1 MVYSIFGAHTGNSS
15 LFFSVWAMGKDQEF
29 LEAARNGNVVAVE
42 KLLNSKAK
50 RGGPLA
56 SLRRGPGSNVQDSSG
71 YSALHHASLN
81 GHREIVVLLL
91 EHEASPNIVDGKG
104 SSPLHLAAW
113 AGHADIV
120 RLLLT
125 SGVRVTQINLKNK
138 DNETALHCAAQYG
151 HTGVVSLLLKY
162 GADPSHRN
170 VRDETALD
178 LAAQYGRLEAVE
190 LLLQTHPELIEMYK
204 NQSRLEEAGKMSG
217 KPKTSPL
224 HAASRNGH
232 RAVVDALLAAGF
244 PVSLLTQTGTAL
256 HEAALCGKVDVVR
269 RLLDAGIN
277 VSLKDSKGFSALRIV
292 QDLPTLVVQE
302 ITNLIQNGALSSELS
317 DGDLVSCSPGN
328 GMPFRFPTSSFSP
341 GSPYENVSLS
351 SSGRGDNY
359 ERESRISA
367 SSCASTGADSF
378 ITLPRRRHKI
388 SSSSFHSQKSEG
400 SNSVYEIPPPPRSLP
415 WLQQQQGN
423 SHGIDGARE
432 KRSSSQSD
440 LLDDDAFIA
449 NDDSLSRS
457 YDERSL
463 DFLSLSDN
471 QSTAPDDAI
480 DRSTFKRSSHAR
492 HSADQYLTMTAQP
505 TTKVSPN
512 PPQKPP
518 RKLQGISVHYESLPR
533 SAARQKQRQT
543 LYYSVD
549 MKNPSAIFAPVQA
562 KRNPTIASTSGY
574 ELVYLARTGSRA
586 DASDAVPGSRFRV
599 ESTSTYVAMAGREPS
614 AYENVVLHHSGVSV
628 DDDSIYDIPRELGGS
643 KAYENVSFNRADQT
657 TTSLAAMS
665 GSSSP
670 NSTTPE
676 SPSRLPN
683 MPPTP
688 DHPPPPAHLAEQSIH
703 LRIRPLSE
711 EFKRKSRDME
721 TETEEEIFLTFSNE
735 CDAAGSSSNGG
746 SVSVSLS
753 LSEKSLSADNMEE
766 VVTSDQPYEGL
777 LRGSAPGIK
786 SYMDRPTSLATH
798 GPASTS
804 SADRSSDATS
814 VISEGASGGNRQN
827 RTSLS
832 VLSPFNE
839 EEEWTKIVEMLN
851 SCNSGLQSVSDGL
864 AGDDSHL
871 LGAVQRE
878 FQNKLDAMGGA
889 PVEAKNEDVI
899 EVPPIGNHGHD
910 NVADWLLS
918 LGFQHYLGLFI
929 ANGFDDIDFLGDGI
943 VDDSSLL
950 DIGVLDSEH
959 RRQLVKAS
967 MLLKTP
973 LHKMDSAGWPET
985 VDQWLH
991 LLRLDHYSEQFRKN
1005 RYDDMERVGRIW
1017 EVELTTV
1024 VEIKLVGHVRRILAS
1039 LGNRVQPHPA
1049 KVCNGSVAA
1058 PAHSKPLESQDDLT
1072 AMSSDLKFISTS
1084 LARLED
1090 EISQKMIETMGAPL
1104 VQSCVNEVGNK
1115 NANNTLGRRKSR
1127 PAPQPPLD
1135 AKHARQPVE
1144 RLLGE
1149 LTIRNPTDLVV
1160 GITKTVATKWRHEPQ
1175 NLLRPGV
1182 CYKAQYLGS
1191 TLLRHVRGTEST
1203 KRSIQKL
1210 KKKKAEEGGRRTTSI
1225 VLAISING
1233 VQFLDPHNQ
1242 ETICKHE
1249 IRNINWACQ
1258 DADDLTHFAY
1268 ITKDHESTQDH
1279 FCHVFQVHSMDLATE
1294 VILTLGQAFEVAYQ
1308 LVLRQEVCSPCKED
1322 SSQPTVPALLNS
1334 PVQRSPSPLVV
1345 PVLSNSSATTAVTIP
1360 PAVKVT
1366 TAVAQPPTVTPIAT
1380 STAATNNKP
1389 AGVGRYVVDPNR
1401 KIGPKPTVLPPK
1413 PKLGTALLHQRPG
1426 TQGISHARSH
1436 SSVDCMPVASG
1447 AASAMIETRLQS
1459 ESNLASLQASN
1470 RPTNATMI
1478 SHPSST
1484 SVSSIGSGRAPL
1496 AAKDE
1501 L

>member
-1 MVYSIFGAHTGNSS
+1 
-15 LFFSVWAMGKDQEF
+15 MGKDQEF

-91 EHEASPNIVDGKG
+91 EHEASPNIVDSKG

-138 DNETALHCAAQYG
+138 DNETALHCAAHYG

-162 GADPSHRN
+162 GADPSYRN

-178 LAAQYGRLEAVE
+178 LAAQYGRLETVE

-204 NQSRLEEAGKMSG
+204 NKSRLEEAGTMSV

-269 RLLDAGIN
+269 RLLDAGID

-351 SSGRGDNY
+351 SSGRGDNC

-378 ITLPRRRHKI
+378 ITLPRRRHKM

-400 SNSVYEIPPPPRSLP
+400 CNSVYEIPPPPRSLP
-415 WLQQQQGN
+415 WLQQQGN
-423 SHGIDGARE
+423 SHDIDGARE

-440 LLDDDAFIA
+440 LLDDDSAFIA

-518 RKLQGISVHYESLPR
+518 RKLQGMSAHYESLPR

-543 LYYSVD
+543 SYYNVD
-549 MKNPSAIFAPVQA
+549 TKNPSSVFAHVQT
-562 KRNPTIASTSGY
+562 KRNPTVASTSGY

-586 DASDAVPGSRFRV
+586 DASDAVPGPRFRV
-599 ESTSTYVAMAGREPS
+599 ESSSTYVEMAGREPS
-614 AYENVVLHHSGVSV
+614 TYENVVLHHSGVSV

-643 KAYENVSFNRADQT
+643 KAYENVSFNLADQT
-657 TTSLAAMS
+657 ATSLPAVS

-688 DHPPPPAHLAEQSIH
+688 DHPPPSAHLAEQSIH

-721 TETEEEIFLTFSNE
+721 TETEEEMFLTFSNE

-777 LRGSAPGIK
+777 LRGSVPAIK

-804 SADRSSDATS
+804 SVDRSSDATS
-814 VISEGASGGNRQN
+814 VISEGASSGNRQN

-851 SCNSGLQSVSDGL
+851 SCNSGLQSVSDGSG
-864 AGDDSHL
+864 GDDSHL

-878 FQNKLDAMGGA
+878 FQNILDAMGGA
-889 PVEAKNEDVI
+889 PGEVKNEDVI

-943 VDDSSLL
+943 ADDSSLL
-950 DIGVLDSEH
+950 EIGVLDSEH
-959 RRQLVKAS
+959 RRLLVKAS
-967 MLLKTP
+967 MMLKTP
-973 LHKMDSAGWPET
+973 LHKMNSAGRPET
-985 VDQWLH
+985 VDEWLH
-991 LLRLDHYSEQFRKN
+991 LLRLDHYSEQFHKN

-1024 VEIKLVGHVRRILAS
+1024 VEIRLVGHLRRILVS
-1039 LGNRVQPHPA
+1039 LGNGVQPHPA
-1049 KVCNGSVAA
+1049 KLSNGSVAV
-1058 PAHSKPLESQDDLT
+1058 PPNSKPLESQDDLT
-1072 AMSSDLKFISTS
+1072 ALSSDLKLISTS

-1090 EISQKMIETMGAPL
+1090 EISQKMIETMGNSLAP
-1104 VQSCVNEVGNK
+1104 SGVNDVSNK
-1115 NANNTLGRRKSR
+1115 NTNNTLGRRKSR
-1127 PAPQPPLD
+1127 PAPQPPQLD
-1135 AKHARQPVE
+1135 VKHVRQPVE
-1144 RLLGE
+1144 RLLAE
-1149 LTIRNPTDLVV
+1149 LAIRNPTELVI
-1160 GITKTVATKWRHEPQ
+1160 GIAKTVATQWRHKPQ

-1182 CYKAQYLGS
+1182 CYEAQYLGS
-1191 TLLRHVRGTEST
+1191 TLVRHVRGTEST

-1225 VLAISING
+1225 VLAISISG

-1279 FCHVFQVHSMDLATE
+1279 FCHVFQVNSMDLATE

-1308 LVLRQEVCSPCKED
+1308 LVLRQEVYSPCKED
-1322 SSQPTVPALLNS
+1322 SSQPTVPALLNP
-1334 PVQRSPSPLVV
+1334 PVQRSPSPLAI
-1345 PVLSNSSATTAVTIP
+1345 PVLSNSSATVTIP
-1360 PAVKVT
+1360 PAIEVA
-1366 TAVAQPPTVTPIAT
+1366 TAVAQPAAVAPIVTSI
-1380 STAATNNKP
+1380 AATNNKP

-1426 TQGISHARSH
+1426 GQGISHARSH
-1436 SSVDCMPVASG
+1436 SSVDGMPVASG
-1447 AASAMIETRLQS
+1447 AASAMIETRLHS